1 MSLLVNNVIN
11 SNSQISYSY
20 LESKEV
26 FGYLVV
32 FNYTIKVEDIQF
44 DNNDGVLLS
53 GRSAIRLAYKRQN
66 ITARIAGDEILNGL
80 VTNMS
85 FQEGSL
91 NGEDTVSIT
100 IEERRKLNDYSSTTF
115 AKYIPS
121 PHLLEDFSESYT
133 FTRSDADYSY
143 ERSVSIKY
151 SQDAGGQFLTNAKA
165 FLTNYYYANRPNLGY
180 YEDGISENARFD
192 DNYNGQLNQNIDL
205 VNLTVE
211 LQESFDSSFIVD
223 SEGVS
228 KKITTSI
235 SVDQKGYLS
244 KVINVELTSL
254 KYHSSNVLGTAIG
267 STIDSIISEEEGQF
281 GKPFAI
287 DKGITKDSKK
297 ASLSLSFSTDPELS
311 QENSVSYECAKSK
324 TRAFSEY
331 DLKVTYKS
339 KDKNSQ
345 TRYDSVIALWN
356 SYKDQNDSKVLG
368 LFSEATDIYEKSRSA
383 TIDKPKASITENIK
397 YTTDDSYNS
406 GPLPKG
412 ILKFGISIDKQ
423 DKVKRTTEVLDL
435 LNLKQKL
442 VVSDLDKLGSATVT
456 ATTTAD
462 PAYGIHHGKNF
473 LNGKTSEMN
482 EALEETDYHGVS
494 DVITSNLDNGTT
506 TRVIQYIIA

>member
-11 SNSQISYSY
+11 SSSQISYSY
-20 LESKEV
+20 LESQEV

-32 FNYTIKVEDIQF
+32 FNYTLKVEDIQF

-53 GRSAIRLAYKRQN
+53 GRAAIRSAYKRQN

-80 VTNMS
+80 VTSMS
-85 FQEGSL
+85 FEEGSL
-91 NGEDTVSIT
+91 NGEDTVRIT
-100 IEERRKLNDYSSTTF
+100 IEERRRLDDYSSTTF

-143 ERSVSIKY
+143 ERSISIKY
-151 SQDAGGQFLTNAKA
+151 SQDAGDQFLTNAKA

-192 DNYNGQLNQNIDL
+192 DNYNGTLNQSIDL
-205 VNLTVE
+205 VNLSVD

-223 SEGVS
+223 SEDVS
-228 KKITTSI
+228 KKITTSTSI
-235 SVDQKGYLS
+235 DGKGYLS
-244 KVINVELTSL
+244 KVISVELTSL

-267 STIDSIISEEEGQF
+267 STIDSIISDEEGQF

-287 DKGITKDSKK
+287 EKGITKDSRK

-311 QENSVSYECAKSK
+311 QENSVSYQCTKNESG
-324 TRAFSEY
+324 AFYEY
-331 DLKVTYKS
+331 DLSVTYKS
-339 KDKNSQ
+339 KGKNSQ
-345 TRYDSVIALWN
+345 TRYDSVIALWD
-356 SYKDQNDSKVLG
+356 SYKDQNDSKVSA

-383 TIDKPKASITENIK
+383 TIDKPQASVTENIK
-397 YTTDDSYNS
+397 YTTDYSYNS

-412 ILKFGISIDKQ
+412 ILKFNISVQKQ
-423 DKVKRTTEVLDL
+423 DKIKRTSEIIDIQ
-435 LNLKQKL
+435 NLKQKL
-442 VVSDLDKLGSATVT
+442 IVSSLDQLGSATVT

-462 PAYGIHHGKNF
+462 PAYGVHHGKDF

-482 EALEETDYHGVS
+482 SALEETDYHATS
-494 DVITSNLDNGTT
+494 DVITSNLVDGTT